1 MHLARTT
8 VHQLQESWSDALV
21 KVLDVRLAV
30 MLVTLGA
37 SAPPSAAERRLM
49 VWPPGRWRRL
59 GRTAACVQKVFQELS
74 SRLTWHDFVYITMA
88 CLDHRDHFSI
98 G

>member
-21 KVLDVRLAV
+21 KVFAVRLAV
-30 MLVTLGA
+30 LLVTLGA

-59 GRTAACVQKVFQELS
+59 GRTAACPQKVHFWLS
-74 SRLTWHDFVYITMA
+74 SRLTWHDFAYVTLA
-88 CLDHRDHFSI
+88 LLH
-98 G
+98 